1 MKISTSKTELQVALQ
16 KLSKAVPNRSTLPI
30 LSFALFEV
38 DDENTIIRSTD
49 LEITIVTKLPA
60 TIKETG
66 SAAIPLQPLLE
77 ITNEINDDRITL
89 SVNQQHKIELKTD
102 NGVYD
107 LMGKAPEEFPA
118 LPQTDGK
125 KNLGINLETMKSVIE
140 MTSFAVSRDEM
151 KPALTGVFLRVNE
164 SKLTAVATDG
174 HRLVQ
179 YIVKDYKAGEFI
191 GDIIIPRKFL
201 SLFNTFTADAV
212 EILVS
217 DNHLIASF
225 GEDTVYTRVI
235 DERFPDYES
244 VIPTD
249 NDKVLAVNRN
259 DLLGAVRRVS
269 IFSNKATHQIAL
281 HLDEQKVR
289 MTTEDPEK
297 ASRGQE
303 DLSGAKY
310 TGEPLLI
317 GYNASYLRDII
328 THVQDENVIVK
339 LKTPISATLFYPEKS
354 DDNIDLTMLLMPI
367 RLND

>member
-1 MKISTSKTELQVALQ
+1 MKISTSKTELQSALQ

-30 LSFALFEV
+30 LSFVLFQV

-89 SVNQQHKIELKTD
+89 SVNQQNKIELKTD

-140 MTSFAVSRDEM
+140 RTSFAVSRDEM

-164 SKLTAVATDG
+164 NKLTAVATDG

-179 YIVKDYKAGEFI
+179 YIVKDYKSGEFT

-201 SLFNTFTADAV
+201 GLFNTFTADAV
-212 EILVS
+212 EILAS

-225 GEDTVYTRVI
+225 GDDTVYTRVI

-281 HLDEQKVR
+281 HLDEKKVH

-297 ASRGQE
+297 ASRGKE
-303 DLSGAKY
+303 DLSGAQY
-310 TGEPLLI
+310 NGESLLI

-328 THVQDENVIVK
+328 THVQDENIIVK

>member
-1 MKISTSKTELQVALQ
+1 MKISTSKIELQTALQ

-30 LSFALFEV
+30 LSFVLFQV

-60 TIKETG
+60 TITEKG

-125 KNLGINLETMKSVIE
+125 KSLGINLETMKSVIE

-164 SKLTAVATDG
+164 SQLTAVATDG

-179 YIVKDYKAGEFI
+179 YIIKDYKAGEFT
-191 GDIIIPRKFL
+191 GDVIIPRKFL
-201 SLFNTFTADAV
+201 GLFNTFNADEV

-244 VIPTD
+244 VIPVD

-269 IFSNKATHQIAL
+269 IFFKQSYSSNC
-281 HLDEQKVR
+281 
-289 MTTEDPEK
+289 
-297 ASRGQE
+297 
-303 DLSGAKY
+303 
-310 TGEPLLI
+310 
-317 GYNASYLRDII
+317 
-328 THVQDENVIVK
+328 
-339 LKTPISATLFYPEKS
+339 SAF
-354 DDNIDLTMLLMPI
+354 
-367 RLND
+367 R

>member
-1 MKISTSKTELQVALQ
+1 MRISTSKTELQTALQ

-30 LSFALFEV
+30 LSFALFQV
-38 DDENTIIRSTD
+38 DEENTILRSTD
-49 LEITIVTKLPA
+49 LEITVVTKLPA

-66 SAAIPLQPLLE
+66 SAAIPVQPLLE

-89 SVNQQHKIELKTD
+89 SVNAQHKIELTTD

-118 LPQTDGK
+118 LPQTDEK
-125 KNLGINLETMKSVIE
+125 KKLGVASNTMKAIVDT
-140 MTSFAVSRDEM
+140 TSFAVSRDEM

-164 SKLTAVATDG
+164 DKLTAVATDG

-179 YIVKDYKAGEFI
+179 YIVKDYQAGEFT
-191 GDIIIPRKFL
+191 GDVIIPRKFL
-201 SLFNTFTADAV
+201 GLFNTFSTEDA
-212 EILVS
+212 EIYIS
-217 DNHLIASF
+217 DNHLVAEF
-225 GEDTVYTRVI
+225 GLDTVYTRVI

-244 VIPTD
+244 VIPVD
-249 NDKVLAVNRN
+249 NDKVLAINRN
-259 DLLGAVRRVS
+259 DLVGAVRRVS
-269 IFSNKATHQIAL
+269 IFSNKATNQIAL
-281 HLDEQKVR
+281 HLDENKIR

-303 DLSGAKY
+303 DLLGTKY
-310 TGEPLLI
+310 NGEPLLI

-328 THVQDENVIVK
+328 THLSDENIIAK
-339 LKTPISATLFYPEKS
+339 FKTPISATLFYPETSEK
-354 DDNIDLTMLLMPI
+354 NIDLTMLLMPI